1 MRKSI
6 RKSFTGKLLAVVMML
21 TLLFAAIPTASAATA
36 LKTDKKVNISV
47 KCTKPG
53 YTFELFRV
61 ADLKS
66 TTATPFKTEYTSLV
80 NSISAEILAGDS
92 KAALDALDN
101 ADLSTAV
108 SQGTFT
114 SSATN
119 TTQSFSNLKQGI
131 YYIKCVKYPAG
142 VTSITNS
149 VLALP
154 YYNNGWVYSYAEIN
168 LASKVADSTP
178 STEKSI
184 TNSTK
189 NNTNYTDVSLGD
201 TVNFSLKNTVAGSDS
216 IKLTTYAVYDD
227 MSAGLTLNKGS
238 FNVYLADS
246 KVAKIGKNLVNG
258 TDYKV
263 NVTSEGAGKNTKFN
277 VALTPEY
284 LAKSDFYTSGAKYVV
299 VTYTANLNKYAV
311 KGTAGNPNEDV
322 KLEYGN
328 ASGVDSVPG
337 NKVYVYTYRIGVN
350 KLDEAGNPLAGAT
363 FELYKTKADAESQK
377 NAIAT
382 GTSDSNGTVKFMN
395 SANEEMK
402 VQSGTYYIV
411 ETVAP
416 TGYNVY
422 GKVIEV
428 EIPVQYNSV
437 FTKNTWV
444 QNAPTNGAVEI
455 TVTDTIVFFPK
466 TGGYVGFIRV
476 AGFACVGISLA
487 LVLAYLIKKKSAKT
501 AK

>member
-36 LKTDKKVNISV
+36 LKTDQKVNISV

-61 ADLKS
+61 ANLKS
-66 TTATPFKTEYTSLV
+66 TTATPFKTEYKSLI

-92 KAALDALDN
+92 KAALDALDT

-119 TTQSFSNLKQGI
+119 TTQSFSNLEQGI

-201 TVNFSLKNTVAGSDS
+201 TVNFKLKNTVAGSND

-227 MSAGLTLNKGS
+227 MSAGLTLNKNS
-238 FNVYLADS
+238 FKVTLVDAKGA
-246 KVAKIGKNLVNG
+246 KVADLTKG

-263 NVTSEGAGKNTKFN
+263 NVTSEGEGKNTKFN
-277 VALTPEY
+277 VALTSEY
-284 LAKSDFYTSGAKYVV
+284 LAKSDFYTSNAKFVI
-299 VTYTANLNKYAV
+299 VTYSTTVNKYAV
-311 KGTAGNPNEDV
+311 VGTAGNPNEDV

-328 ASGVDSVPG
+328 DSGVDSVPG

-363 FELYKTKADAESQK
+363 FDLYNDKAHT
-377 NAIAT
+377 NVIGT
-382 GTSDSNGTVKFMN
+382 GTSDSNGNVIFKN
-395 SANEEMK
+395 SANEEIK
-402 VQSGTYYIV
+402 LQSGTYYIV

-416 TGYNVY
+416 AGYNVY

-487 LVLAYLIKKKSAKT
+487 LVLAYFVKKKSAKT

>member
-36 LKTDKKVNISV
+36 LKTNQKVNISV

-119 TTQSFSNLKQGI
+119 TTQSFSNLVQGI

-154 YYNNGWVYSYAEIN
+154 YYNNGEWVYSYAEIN

-201 TVNFSLKNTVAGSDS
+201 TVNFKLKNTVAGSND

-246 KVAKIGKNLVNG
+246 
-258 TDYKV
+258 
-263 NVTSEGAGKNTKFN
+263 TSEGAGKNTKFN

-337 NKVYVYTYRIGVN
+337 NKVYVYTYGIGVN

-363 FELYKTKADAESQK
+363 FDLYNDKAHT
-377 NAIAT
+377 NVIGT
-382 GTSDSNGTVKFMN
+382 GTSDSNGNVIFKN
-395 SANEEMK
+395 SANEEISL
-402 VQSGTYYIV
+402 QSGTYYIV

-416 TGYNVY
+416 AGYNVY

-466 TGGYVGFIRV
+466 TGGYVGFIRM
-476 AGFACVGISLA
+476 AGVACVGISLA

>member
-36 LKTDKKVNISV
+36 LKTNQKVNISV

-119 TTQSFSNLKQGI
+119 TTQSFSNLEQGI

-201 TVNFSLKNTVAGSDS
+201 TVNFKLKNTVAGSND

-227 MSAGLTLNKGS
+227 MSAGLTLNKSS
-238 FNVYLADS
+238 FKVTLVDAKGA
-246 KVAKIGKNLVNG
+246 KVADLTKG

-263 NVTSEGAGKNTKFN
+263 NVTSEGEGKNTKFN
-277 VALTPEY
+277 VALTSEY
-284 LAKSDFYTSGAKYVV
+284 LAKSDFYTSNARFVI
-299 VTYTANLNKYAV
+299 VTYSTTVNKYAV
-311 KGTAGNPNEDV
+311 VGAAGNPNEDV

-328 ASGVDSVPG
+328 DSGVDSVPG
-337 NKVYVYTYRIGVN
+337 NKVYVYTYRISVN
-350 KLDEAGNPLAGAT
+350 KLDEAGNPLAGAA
-363 FELYKTKADAESQK
+363 FDLYNDKAHT
-377 NAIAT
+377 NVIGT
-382 GTSDSNGTVKFMN
+382 GTSDSNGNVIFKN
-395 SANEEMK
+395 SANEEISL
-402 VQSGTYYIV
+402 QSGTYYIV

-416 TGYNVY
+416 AGYNVY

-444 QNAPTNGAVEI
+444 QNAPDNGTVEI

-476 AGFACVGISLA
+476 AGVACVGISLA

>member
-6 RKSFTGKLLAVVMML
+6 RKSFTGKLLAAVMML

-36 LKTDKKVNISV
+36 LKTDQKVNISV
-47 KCTKPG
+47 KCTKLG

-61 ADLKS
+61 ANLKS
-66 TTATPFKTEYTSLV
+66 TTATPYKTEYTSLV
-80 NSISAEILAGDS
+80 NSVSASVLAGDS
-92 KAALDALDN
+92 KAALDALDK

-119 TTQSFSNLKQGI
+119 TTQSFSNLEQGI

-154 YYNNGWVYSYAEIN
+154 YYNNGEWVYSYAEIN

-201 TVNFSLKNTVAGSDS
+201 TVNFKLKNTVAGSND

-227 MSAGLTLNKGS
+227 MSAGLTLNKNS
-238 FNVYLADS
+238 FKVTLVDAKGA
-246 KVAKIGKNLVNG
+246 KVADLTKG

-263 NVTSEGAGKNTKFN
+263 NVTSEGEGKNTKFN
-277 VALTPEY
+277 VALTSEY
-284 LAKSDFYTSGAKYVV
+284 LAKSDFYTSNAKFVI
-299 VTYTANLNKYAV
+299 VTYSTTVNKYAV
-311 KGTAGNPNEDV
+311 VGTAGNPNEDV

-328 ASGVDSVPG
+328 DSGVDSVPG

-350 KLDEAGNPLAGAT
+350 KLNEAGNPLAGAT
-363 FELYKTKADAESQK
+363 FDLYNDKAHT
-377 NAIAT
+377 NVIGT
-382 GTSDSNGTVKFMN
+382 GTSDSNGNVIFKN
-395 SANEEMK
+395 SANEEIK
-402 VQSGTYYIV
+402 LQSGTYYIV

-416 TGYNVY
+416 AGYNVY

-444 QNAPTNGAVEI
+444 QNAPDNGTVEI

-466 TGGYVGFIRV
+466 TGGYVGFIRM
-476 AGFACVGISLA
+476 AGVACVGISLA